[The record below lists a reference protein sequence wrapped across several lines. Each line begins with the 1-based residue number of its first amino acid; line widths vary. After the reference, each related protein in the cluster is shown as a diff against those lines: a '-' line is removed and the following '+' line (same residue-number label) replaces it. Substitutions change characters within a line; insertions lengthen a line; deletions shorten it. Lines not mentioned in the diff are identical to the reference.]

1 MLLVIKNIHNWDKM
15 DMKAFCFNLVHGSI
29 YGAEATT
36 LIFSPLSLL
45 ILYMMP
51 FAIINFLI
59 VYVVGLIND
68 KFISM

>member
-1 MLLVIKNIHNWDKM
+1 ME
-15 DMKAFCFNLVHGSI
+15 MKAFGFNLVHGSVC
-29 YGAEATT
+29 GAEATI

-45 ILYMMP
+45 ILYMML

-68 KFISM
+68 KLISM

>member
-1 MLLVIKNIHNWDKM
+1 M
-15 DMKAFCFNLVHGSI
+15 DMKAFCFNLVYGSI
-29 YGAEATT
+29 YCAEATT

-45 ILYMMP
+45 ILYMML